1 MKKLRIKQYL
11 RRLFLSM
18 SNLFSYFKV
27 IWNDRQWDMA
37 YIEYLLLAKYKRM
50 YSHMTDPNSIVLVSV
65 DQEEY
70 NQALRICI
78 NILERRRKDFYTDIW
93 DYNYG
98 RFSEIEWVETG
109 EEDLMELTTIKED
122 KRADQNY
129 TGMASYNGLIEE
141 RDWKIYCK
149 LVEKYHNHW
158 WD

>member
-1 MKKLRIKQYL
+1 MKQIKKKLR
-11 RRLFLSM
+11 RLLVSI
-18 SNLFSYFKV
+18 SNLFYYFKV
-27 IWNDRQWDMA
+27 VWNDRQWDMA

-50 YSHMTDPNSIVLVSV
+50 YSHMTDPASIVLVSV

-98 RFSEIEWVETG
+98 RFSEIEWSDH
-109 EEDLMELTTIKED
+109 EEEGILTKYEKKD
-122 KRADQNY
+122 KDEANQDY
-129 TGMASYNGLIEE
+129 TGSNPYYSQIEV

>member
-11 RRLFLSM
+11 RRLFLSI

-37 YIEYLLLAKYKRM
+37 YIEYILLVKYKLM
-50 YSHMTDPNSIVLVSV
+50 YKHMCSDNCMKSV

-70 NQALRICI
+70 KQALRICI
-78 NILERRRKDFYTDIW
+78 NILERRRNDFYIDIW

-98 RFSEIEWVETG
+98 RFSEIEWSDH
-109 EEDLMELTTIKED
+109 EEEGILVKYEKKDKIHGNED
-122 KRADQNY
+122 Y
-129 TGMASYNGLIEE
+129 TGGPTAYQRIIEE
-141 RDWKIYCK
+141 RDWKTYCK